1 MSGKIDLTPELKKPM
16 DRNLMNNDAAV
27 LRSLVADMNNPALT
41 GAEVPKSVP
50 ADTVDKRGA
59 TIPPADPLTSPAV
72 PLTADS
78 RFLEGAKA
86 EQERTAIRATVRQ
99 PSAEAVQLLKAEE
112 AIVLQQLDFCRENS
126 IIPSPSAGV
135 AIRFW
140 LANKNIRLAFKQLD
154 ELNGKNL

>member
-72 PLTADS
+72 S

>member
-1 MSGKIDLTPELKKPM
+1 MSKNIDLTPELKKPM
-16 DRNLMNNDAAV
+16 DRNLMNNDVAV

-41 GAEVPKSVP
+41 GAVVPKEEKAATLAAP
-50 ADTVDKRGA
+50 VDKHGA
-59 TIPPADPLTSPAV
+59 SIPPVDPLT
-72 PLTADS
+72 
-78 RFLEGAKA
+78 A
-86 EQERTAIRATVRQ
+86 EVSARHKEDERVRATVRQ

-112 AIVLQQLDFCRENS
+112 AIVLQQLDFCRENG
-126 IIPSPSAGV
+126 IVPSPTAGT